1 MKKRV
6 TITNR
11 NYESF
16 LGFTKREK
24 EIEKRGRQRD
34 EREMNKGEAERERG
48 KRERV
53 CV

>member
-1 MKKRV
+1 MSERDREKGETEMKKRV

-24 EIEKRGRQRD
+24 EREKEIEKRGRQR
-34 EREMNKGEAERERG
+34 ER
-48 KRERV
+48 
-53 CV
+53 